1 MLTYFLLNHF
11 FLHRSMWPMIYPCCV
26 DMLLVTMSDYP
37 SNIDVIML
45 VDVPDLI
52 TGYYHIPVQISLFPT
67 NQLHLIRFHSH
78 HSHFCF
84 HLAKKCES
92 GNERSVF
99 LSDRSS
105 LLSPLEDDIV
115 GGAKWCPMFLF
126 SARSWTYVT
135 PDFKVKSNAHSMCV
149 QEISLHTYHT

>member
-1 MLTYFLLNHF
+1 
-11 FLHRSMWPMIYPCCV
+11 MWPMIYPCCV

-37 SNIDVIML
+37 SNIDAIML
-45 VDVPDLI
+45 VDVLDLI

-67 NQLHLIRFHSH
+67 NQLRLIRFRSH

-92 GNERSVF
+92 ENRRSVF
-99 LSDRSS
+99 LSDRSN

-115 GGAKWCPMFLF
+115 GGQSDAQCFCLVH
-126 SARSWTYVT
+126 AREHMSHLILR
-135 PDFKVKSNAHSMCV
+135 SNRMLIVCV
-149 QEISLHTYHT
+149 FRK